1 MELSASPAEDAAG
14 PRFSCDRSGRRRS
27 WRRAIAGIGV
37 AAAAAGCTAVLG
49 GGITAAPPALAAG
62 GTPSAQRP
70 GDPPGPPAGLTATA
84 GSSQVLLSWAPP
96 ASDGQSPVISYE
108 IFEGTSPDGEG
119 TSPVGTVGSA
129 VTTYTVTD
137 LTNGTPYYFEVE
149 AVNDAAGAGPASN
162 EASAV
167 PGGQTITFG
176 PLAAEPAGT
185 TFSVS
190 ATASSG
196 LAVVFSSGAPGVCT
210 VTAAGSVTTVA
221 PGACTITAA
230 QAGNSDFAAAPDVTQ
245 SFQVVPTGSS
255 RRGQTITFGPLAA
268 EPAGTTFSVAA
279 AASSGLAVVFSSGTP
294 GVCTVTAAGSV
305 TTVAPGTCTITAA
318 QAGNSAFEPAP
329 DVTRSFRAGQGPAA
343 RSPGTLVIILLAVV
357 IVAVAVA
364 VAAAGLVR
372 RYRRVRSHPP
382 AGPGPQVRAEPD
394 SGPPPS
400 ASVRVTGTGTTR
412 TVRIEPA
419 PGATT
424 ITTEENRP

>member
-1 MELSASPAEDAAG
+1 MELSASPAEDAAV
-14 PRFSCDRSGRRRS
+14 PRFTCDRNGRRRS
-27 WRRAIAGIGV
+27 WRRAIAGIGL
-37 AAAAAGCTAVLG
+37 AAAAAGWTAVLA
-49 GGITAAPPALAAG
+49 GGIAAGPPALAAV
-62 GTPSAQRP
+62 GTPSAQRL
-70 GDPPGPPAGLTATA
+70 GEPPGPPTGLTATA
-84 GSSQVLLSWAPP
+84 GSSQVLLSWTPP

-119 TSPVGTVGSA
+119 TSPVGTVSFSA
-129 VTTYTVTD
+129 TTYMVTD

-162 EASAV
+162 EVSAV

-185 TFSVS
+185 AFTVS
-190 ATASSG
+190 AAASSG
-196 LAVVFSSGAPGVCT
+196 LAVVFSSGTPGVCT

-221 PGACTITAA
+221 PGTCTITAA

-245 SFQVVPTGSS
+245 SFQAVRSVPS
-255 RRGQTITFGPLAA
+255 RRAQTITFGPLAA
-268 EPAGTTFSVAA
+268 EPARAAFTVSA

-329 DVTRSFRAGQGPAA
+329 DVTQSFPAGQDPAA
-343 RSPGTLVIILLAVV
+343 RSPGPLLIILLAAV
-357 IVAVAVA
+357 IL
-364 VAAAGLVR
+364 AAAAARLVR

-382 AGPGPQVRAEPD
+382 AGPGPRVQAEPD

-400 ASVRVTGTGTTR
+400 ASVRVTGTGVTR

-424 ITTEENRP
+424 ITIEETRP

>member
-1 MELSASPAEDAAG
+1 MERSASPAEDAAE
-14 PRFSCDRSGRRRS
+14 PRVTGDRSGRRRS

-37 AAAAAGCTAVLG
+37 AAAAAGWTAVLG
-49 GGITAAPPALAAG
+49 GVLAAAPPALAAG
-62 GTPSAQRP
+62 GTPSAQLL

-108 IFEGTSPDGEG
+108 IFEGTSPGGEG
-119 TSPVGTVGSA
+119 TSPVGTVSFA
-129 VTTYTVTD
+129 VTTYTVTS

-196 LAVVFSSGAPGVCT
+196 LAVVFSSG
-210 VTAAGSVTTVA
+210 
-221 PGACTITAA
+221 
-230 QAGNSDFAAAPDVTQ
+230 
-245 SFQVVPTGSS
+245 
-255 RRGQTITFGPLAA
+255 
-268 EPAGTTFSVAA
+268 
-279 AASSGLAVVFSSGTP
+279 TP

-329 DVTRSFRAGQGPAA
+329 DVTRSFPAGQGPAA

-357 IVAVAVA
+357 IVVVA
-364 VAAAGLVR
+364 VAAARLAR
-372 RYRRVRSHPP
+372 RYRRARSHPP
-382 AGPGPQVRAEPD
+382 AGPEPQVRAEPD